1 MPFGASR
8 SEGSGGE
15 NINHFNS
22 VRLRVNGEGN
32 LLMSLKSLDD
42 IREVTIAPI
51 AMQILT
57 NIQPTRPT
65 NMVEQR
71 IIFRLGTTEINEWFR
86 VNRIILFAAQFGTEY
101 PQ

>member
-8 SEGSGGE
+8 SEGSSGE

-22 VRLRVNGEGN
+22 VRLRVNGSGN

-51 AMQILT
+51 AMQVLT

-71 IIFRLGTTEINEWFR
+71 VIFRLGTTEINEWFR
-86 VNRIILFAAQFGTEY
+86 INRIILFAAQFGTEY